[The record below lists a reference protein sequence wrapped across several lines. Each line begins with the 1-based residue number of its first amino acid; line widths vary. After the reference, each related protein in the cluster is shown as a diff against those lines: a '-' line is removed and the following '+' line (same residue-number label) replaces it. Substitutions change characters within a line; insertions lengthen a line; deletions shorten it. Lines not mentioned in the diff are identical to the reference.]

1 MTKIVEA
8 VYEQGALKLDDV
20 RGLKEHQRY
29 RVILEE
35 IVESRPISDVE
46 LAAELERRT
55 TILPDGRRV
64 VRLAGLFEDRMPLI
78 PDDEDPIAE
87 ALEELRREREAHFE
101 AEMDEF
107 FPREPES

>member
-20 RGLKEHQRY
+20 RGLKEHHRY

-35 IVESRPISDVE
+35 IVEPAAVDPD

-55 TILPDGRRV
+55 TILPDGQRV
-64 VRLAGLFEDRMPLI
+64 VRLAGLFEDRMPPI
-78 PDDEDPIAE
+78 PDDEDPIAD
-87 ALEELRREREAHFE
+87 ALKELRREREAHFE